1 MPAFSTSH
9 CLSMDAPGTKVV
21 PSGMVTSL
29 MKVRALVQVSSAV
42 EAMLGKVRIGV
53 KVAGSAAGM
62 GVVVGRGCVGGIAVG
77 GRKGVGAACGEQATA
92 KSKIG
97 RRNKAERG
105 KKRSIV
111 I

>member
-1 MPAFSTSH
+1 
-9 CLSMDAPGTKVV
+9 
-21 PSGMVTSL
+21 
-29 MKVRALVQVSSAV
+29 MKVRALVQASSAAV
-42 EAMLGKVRIGV
+42 EAMLGKVGIGV

-92 KSKIG
+92 KRKIE
-97 RRNKAERG
+97 RKTRTERG